1 MTNTPKPNQAIITS
15 RYWLVLSIVSGVVAL
30 LPLAVVLVNFAA
42 NPSSNPF
49 DESGYGAALGGAAP
63 LLQATETERQD
74 PPGAG
79 EGPERPVGRQYPA
92 VERHGDHG

>member
-1 MTNTPKPNQAIITS
+1 MKNTPKPNQAIITS

-49 DESGYGAALGGAAP
+49 DETGYGAVIWAFFISVPTGGIIFAIGAL
-63 LLQATETERQD
+63 
-74 PPGAG
+74 
-79 EGPERPVGRQYPA
+79 VA
-92 VERHGDHG
+92 VAIEWFVELKRKSSR

>member
-49 DESGYGAALGGAAP
+49 DESGYGAALWGFFISVPTGGIIFAVGSLVAVAIDWIAA
-63 LLQATETERQD
+63 LR
-74 PPGAG
+74 
-79 EGPERPVGRQYPA
+79 RNRS
-92 VERHGDHG
+92 R

>member
-49 DESGYGAALGGAAP
+49 SELGYGAALWLLIVSVPTGGAIFAV
-63 LLQATETERQD
+63 
-74 PPGAG
+74 GAL
-79 EGPERPVGRQYPA
+79 VA
-92 VERHGDHG
+92 VAIEWVVALRRNRSR

>member
-49 DESGYGAALGGAAP
+49 DESGYGAALWGFFISVPTGGIIFAV
-63 LLQATETERQD
+63 
-74 PPGAG
+74 GAL
-79 EGPERPVGRQYPA
+79 VA
-92 VERHGDHG
+92 VAIDWIAVLRRNRSR

>member
-15 RYWLVLSIVSGVVAL
+15 RYWLVLSIISGVVAL

-49 DESGYGAALGGAAP
+49 DESGYGAALWGFFISVPTGGIIFAVGALVAVAIDWIAA
-63 LLQATETERQD
+63 LR
-74 PPGAG
+74 
-79 EGPERPVGRQYPA
+79 RNRS
-92 VERHGDHG
+92 R